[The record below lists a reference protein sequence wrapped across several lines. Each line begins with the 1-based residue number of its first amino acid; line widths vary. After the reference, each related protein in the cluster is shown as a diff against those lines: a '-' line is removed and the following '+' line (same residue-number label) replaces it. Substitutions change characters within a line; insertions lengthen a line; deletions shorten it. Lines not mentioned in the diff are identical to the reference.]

1 MREILSLIF
10 ALISVL
16 SLASCRDK
24 QTVNYSIT
32 EITEKSYTPPD
43 RYEVLYRTVYSNGMT
58 AEHWEQVSK
67 EEYERIGEECHYLT
81 IIFLREIYSRN
92 I

>member
-1 MREILSLIF
+1 MVKAISCIVALLI
-10 ALISVL
+10 VL
-16 SLASCRDK
+16 SLSACGEK

-32 EITEKSYTPPD
+32 EIAEKSYTPPD

-67 EEYERIGEECHYLT
+67 EEYERIGEE
-81 IIFLREIYSRN
+81 
-92 I
+92 

>member
-1 MREILSLIF
+1 MVKVISCIVALLI
-10 ALISVL
+10 VL
-16 SLASCRDK
+16 SLSACEDK

-32 EITEKSYTPPD
+32 EIAGKSYTPPD

-67 EEYERIGEECHYLT
+67 EEYEREVNDE
-81 IIFLREIYSRN
+81 R
-92 I
+92 

>member
-1 MREILSLIF
+1 MTRILSLIL
-10 ALISVL
+10 ALIAVL
-16 SLASCRDK
+16 ALASCGEK

-32 EITEKSYTPPD
+32 ETVEKSYTTPD

-67 EEYERIGEECHYLT
+67 EEYERIGEE
-81 IIFLREIYSRN
+81 
-92 I
+92 

>member
-1 MREILSLIF
+1 MREMLFRVAGGQSMTRTLSLVL

-16 SLASCRDK
+16 TLASC
-24 QTVNYSIT
+24 TENPAVNYSIT
-32 EITEKSYTPPD
+32 ETVEKSYTPPD

-67 EEYERIGEECHYLT
+67 EEYERIGEE
-81 IIFLREIYSRN
+81 
-92 I
+92 

>member
-1 MREILSLIF
+1 MTRILSLILTLIAVL
-10 ALISVL
+10 ALT
-16 SLASCRDK
+16 SCGEK

-32 EITEKSYTPPD
+32 EIAKKSYTSPD

-67 EEYERIGEECHYLT
+67 EEYERIGEE
-81 IIFLREIYSRN
+81 
-92 I
+92 